1 MPKKNQFSGLSEP
14 DKDTCTESSSE
25 NIKRFREATLKLD
38 RIHNADNERDI
49 ADNII
54 QLCKKYNKANLD
66 IAWDLDYEDAM
77 AMLEEIYNDVDANMM
92 ILAIEMLA
100 KQYGYLPEMDEEVVN
115 VEQEMF
121 WYTTETFP
129 SLITRIQTEYASLT
143 QKFKKMFTSKI
154 ASGMR
159 SYEINRYNTRPK
171 VERKQIW
178 VVESPYG
185 VGSETTGYRWSII
198 ISNKS
203 HAKNSNTANVVFLD
217 SSKATKKK
225 YHLEIT
231 NEDLIDGALEKDPSR
246 VNLGDIYTVDKKRIK
261 DYKGKVSDEFME
273 LLMKRIAMQLGMIAY
288 PKELEANATSE
299 EAAVDDTVQTE
310 EVVTDDV
317 TQTEEAAAEPKQQEV
332 VGESDSE

>member
-14 DKDTCTESSSE
+14 DKDTCTESSPE

-38 RIHNADNERDI
+38 RIHNADNERDL

-54 QLCKKYNKANLD
+54 QLCQVCNKTDLK

-77 AMLEEIYNDVDANMM
+77 EVLEKVYNDVDANKM
-92 ILAIEMLA
+92 ISSIEMLA
-100 KQYGYLPEMDEEVVN
+100 KRYGYLPEMDEEVVD

-121 WYTTETFP
+121 WYATETFP
-129 SLITRIQTEYASLT
+129 SLITRIQTEYASQPT
-143 QKFKKMFTSKI
+143 QNFKKAFINRI

-185 VGSETTGYRWSII
+185 VGCETTGFRWSII
-198 ISNKS
+198 ISNES
-203 HAKNSNTANVVFLD
+203 HAKDSNTANVIFLG
-217 SSKATKKK
+217 SSKATNKK

-273 LLMKRIAMQLGMIAY
+273 LLMNRIAMQLGMIEY

-299 EAAVDDTVQTE
+299 EAAD
-310 EVVTDDV
+310 DDV
-317 TQTEEAAAEPKQQEV
+317 TQTEEAAEPKQQEV
-332 VGESDSE
+332 AGESDSE

>member
-14 DKDTCTESSSE
+14 DKDTCTESSPE

-54 QLCKKYNKANLD
+54 QICKKYNKANLD

-77 AMLEEIYNDVDANMM
+77 EVLEKVYNDVDANKM
-92 ILAIEMLA
+92 ISSIEMLA
-100 KQYGYLPEMDEEVVN
+100 KRYGYLPEMDKEVVD

-121 WYTTETFP
+121 WYATETFP
-129 SLITRIQTEYASLT
+129 SLITRIQTEYASQPT
-143 QKFKKMFTSKI
+143 QNFKKAFKNRI

-185 VGSETTGYRWSII
+185 VGCETTGFRWSII
-198 ISNKS
+198 ISNES
-203 HAKNSNTANVVFLD
+203 HAKDSNTANVIFLG

-261 DYKGKVSDEFME
+261 DYKGEVSDDFMT
-273 LLMKRIAMQLGMIAY
+273 LLMDRIAMQLGMKEY
-288 PKELEANATSE
+288 PEELLAGATE
-299 EAAVDDTVQTE
+299 EVTVDDTVQTE
-310 EVVTDDV
+310 EVNATPV
-317 TQTEEAAAEPKQQEV
+317 QQEIV
-332 VGESDSE
+332 NESDIE

>member
-77 AMLEEIYNDVDANMM
+77 EMLEEVYNDVDANMM

-100 KQYGYLPEMDEEVVN
+100 KQYGYLPEMDEEVVD

-121 WYTTETFP
+121 WYATETFP

-143 QKFKKMFTSKI
+143 QKFKKMFTNKI

-159 SYEINRYNTRPK
+159 SYEINKYNTRPK

-178 VVESPYG
+178 VVETPYG
-185 VGSETTGYRWSII
+185 VGSETTGFRWSII
-198 ISNKS
+198 ISNES

-273 LLMKRIAMQLGMIAY
+273 LLMKRIAMQLGMIAF

-299 EAAVDDTVQTE
+299 EVAVDDTVQTE
-310 EVVTDDV
+310 EVAADDV
-317 TQTEEAAAEPKQQEV
+317 TQTEEAAAPKQQEEV
-332 VGESDSE
+332 SESDSE

>member
-14 DKDTCTESSSE
+14 DKDTCTESSPE

-38 RIHNADNERDI
+38 RIHNADNERDL

-54 QLCKKYNKANLD
+54 QLCKKYNKAKLD

-77 AMLEEIYNDVDANMM
+77 EVLEKVYNDVDANKM
-92 ILAIEMLA
+92 ILSIEMLA
-100 KQYGYLPEMDEEVVN
+100 KRYGYLPEMDEEEVDI
-115 VEQEMF
+115 EQEMF
-121 WYTTETFP
+121 WHATETFP

-143 QKFKKMFTSKI
+143 HKFKKMFTNKI

-159 SYEINRYNTRPK
+159 SYEINKYNTRPT

-178 VVESPYG
+178 IVESPYG
-185 VGSETTGYRWSII
+185 VGSETTGFRWSII
-198 ISNKS
+198 ISNEG
-203 HAKNSNTANVVFLD
+203 HAMYSNTANVVFLD

-231 NEDLIDGALEKDPSR
+231 NEDLEDGALEIDPSR

-261 DYKGKVSDEFME
+261 DYKGKVSDDFMT
-273 LLMKRIAMQLGMIAY
+273 LLMDRIAMQLGMKEY
-288 PKELEANATSE
+288 PEELLAGA
-299 EAAVDDTVQTE
+299 TE
-310 EVVTDDV
+310 EVVDD
-317 TQTEEAAAEPKQQEV
+317 TAQTEEAAAEPEQQEV
-332 VGESDSE
+332 VTESDTE

>member
-14 DKDTCTESSSE
+14 DKDTCTESCSE

-77 AMLEEIYNDVDANMM
+77 GMLEEVYNDVDANMM

-100 KQYGYLPEMDEEVVN
+100 KQYGYLSEMDEEVVD

-121 WYTTETFP
+121 WYTTENFP

-143 QKFKKMFTSKI
+143 QKFKKVFTSKI

-178 VVESPYG
+178 VVETPCG
-185 VGSETTGYRWSII
+185 VGCETTGFRWSII
-198 ISNKS
+198 ISNEG
-203 HAKNSNTANVVFLD
+203 HAKNSNTANVIFLD
-217 SSKATKKK
+217 GSKATNKK

-231 NEDLIDGALEKDPSR
+231 NEDLKDGVLEKDPSR
-246 VNLGDIYTVDKKRIK
+246 VNLGDIYTVDKKRII

-273 LLMKRIAMQLGMIAY
+273 LLMKRIAMQLGMIEY
-288 PKELEANATSE
+288 PEELKANDAPE
-299 EAAVDDTVQTE
+299 EVAVDDAVQTE
-310 EVVTDDV
+310 EV
-317 TQTEEAAAEPKQQEV
+317 AAESEQQEAV
-332 VGESDSE
+332 TESDTE

>member
-14 DKDTCTESSSE
+14 DKDTCTESSPD

-77 AMLEEIYNDVDANMM
+77 GMLEEVYNDVDANMM

-100 KQYGYLPEMDEEVVN
+100 KQYGYLPEMDEEVVD

-185 VGSETTGYRWSII
+185 VGSETTGFRWSII
-198 ISNKS
+198 ISNEG

-273 LLMKRIAMQLGMIAY
+273 LLMNRIAMQLGMIEY
-288 PKELEANATSE
+288 PEELKANDAPE
-299 EAAVDDTVQTE
+299 EVAVDDAVQTE
-310 EVVTDDV
+310 EV
-317 TQTEEAAAEPKQQEV
+317 AAESEQQEAV
-332 VGESDSE
+332 TESDTE

>member
-14 DKDTCTESSSE
+14 DKDTCTESSPE

-38 RIHNADNERDI
+38 RIHNADNERDL

-54 QLCKKYNKANLD
+54 QLCQVCNKTDLK

-77 AMLEEIYNDVDANMM
+77 EVLEKVYNDVDANKM
-92 ILAIEMLA
+92 ISSIEMLA
-100 KQYGYLPEMDEEVVN
+100 KRYGYLPEMDEEVVD

-121 WYTTETFP
+121 WYATETFP
-129 SLITRIQTEYASLT
+129 SLITRIQTEYASQPT
-143 QKFKKMFTSKI
+143 QNFKKAFINRI

-185 VGSETTGYRWSII
+185 VGCETTGFRWSII
-198 ISNKS
+198 ISNEG
-203 HAKNSNTANVVFLD
+203 HAKNSNTANVIFLD

-273 LLMKRIAMQLGMIAY
+273 LLMNRIAMQLGMIEY

-299 EAAVDDTVQTE
+299 EAD
-310 EVVTDDV
+310 DDV
-317 TQTEEAAAEPKQQEV
+317 TQTEEVAAPEQQEV
-332 VGESDSE
+332 AGESDSE

>member
-25 NIKRFREATLKLD
+25 NIKRFRDATLKLD

-77 AMLEEIYNDVDANMM
+77 EMLEEVYNDVDANMM

-100 KQYGYLPEMDEEVVN
+100 KQYGYLPEMDEEVVD

-121 WYTTETFP
+121 WYATETFP
-129 SLITRIQTEYASLT
+129 ALITRIQTEYASLT
-143 QKFKKMFTSKI
+143 QKFKKMFTNKI

-159 SYEINRYNTRPK
+159 SYEINKYNTRPK

-178 VVESPYG
+178 VVETPYG
-185 VGSETTGYRWSII
+185 VGSETTGFRWSII
-198 ISNKS
+198 ISNEG

-217 SSKATKKK
+217 GSKATNKK

-231 NEDLIDGALEKDPSR
+231 NDDLTEGTFEKNPSR

-261 DYKGKVSDEFME
+261 DYKGKVSDEFMA
-273 LLMKRIAMQLGMIAY
+273 LLMKRIAMQLGMIEF
-288 PKELEANATSE
+288 PKELEAKTAP
-299 EAAVDDTVQTE
+299 E
-310 EVVTDDV
+310 EVT
-317 TQTEEAAAEPKQQEV
+317 
-332 VGESDSE
+332 GESDTE

>member
-14 DKDTCTESSSE
+14 DKDTCTESSPE

-38 RIHNADNERDI
+38 RIHNADNERDL

-54 QLCKKYNKANLD
+54 QLCQVCNKTDLK

-77 AMLEEIYNDVDANMM
+77 EVLEKVYNDVDANKM
-92 ILAIEMLA
+92 ISSIEMLA
-100 KQYGYLPEMDEEVVN
+100 KRYGYLPEMDEEVVD

-121 WYTTETFP
+121 WYATETFP
-129 SLITRIQTEYASLT
+129 SLITRIQTEYASQPT
-143 QKFKKMFTSKI
+143 QNFKKAFINRI

-185 VGSETTGYRWSII
+185 VGCETTGFRWSII
-198 ISNKS
+198 ISNEG
-203 HAKNSNTANVVFLD
+203 HAKNSNTANVIFLD

-261 DYKGKVSDEFME
+261 DYKGEVSDEFME
-273 LLMKRIAMQLGMIAY
+273 LLMNRIAMQLGMIEY

-299 EAAVDDTVQTE
+299 EAD
-310 EVVTDDV
+310 DDV
-317 TQTEEAAAEPKQQEV
+317 TQTEEAAAEPKQQEEV
-332 VGESDSE
+332 SESDSE

>member
-14 DKDTCTESSSE
+14 DKDTCTESSPE
-25 NIKRFREATLKLD
+25 NIKRFRKATLKLD
-38 RIHNADNERDI
+38 RIHNADNERDL

-54 QLCKKYNKANLD
+54 QLCQVCNKTDLK

-77 AMLEEIYNDVDANMM
+77 EVLEKVYNDVDANKM
-92 ILAIEMLA
+92 ISSIEMLA
-100 KQYGYLPEMDEEVVN
+100 KRYGYLPEMDEEVVD

-121 WYTTETFP
+121 WYATETFP
-129 SLITRIQTEYASLT
+129 SLITRIQTEYASQPT
-143 QKFKKMFTSKI
+143 QNFKKAFINRI

-185 VGSETTGYRWSII
+185 VGCETTGFRWSII
-198 ISNKS
+198 ISNEG
-203 HAKNSNTANVVFLD
+203 HAKNSNTANVIFLD

-273 LLMKRIAMQLGMIAY
+273 LLMNRIAMQLGMIEY

-299 EAAVDDTVQTE
+299 EAD
-310 EVVTDDV
+310 DDV
-317 TQTEEAAAEPKQQEV
+317 TQTEEAAAEPKQQEEV
-332 VGESDSE
+332 SESDSE

>member
-14 DKDTCTESSSE
+14 DKDTCTESSPE

-38 RIHNADNERDI
+38 RIHNADNERDL

-54 QLCKKYNKANLD
+54 QLCQVCNKTNLK

-77 AMLEEIYNDVDANMM
+77 EVLEKVYNDVDANKM
-92 ILAIEMLA
+92 ISSIEMLA
-100 KQYGYLPEMDEEVVN
+100 KRYGYLPEMDEEVVD

-121 WYTTETFP
+121 WYATETFP
-129 SLITRIQTEYASLT
+129 SLITRIQTEYASQPT
-143 QKFKKMFTSKI
+143 QNFKKAFKNRI

-159 SYEINRYNTRPK
+159 SYEINKYNTRPK

-185 VGSETTGYRWSII
+185 VGCETTGFRWSII
-198 ISNKS
+198 ISNES
-203 HAKNSNTANVVFLD
+203 HAKDSNTANVIFLG
-217 SSKATKKK
+217 SSKATNKK

-246 VNLGDIYTVDKKRIK
+246 VNLGDIYTVDKKRII

-273 LLMKRIAMQLGMIAY
+273 LLMKRIAMQLGMIEY

-299 EAAVDDTVQTE
+299 EAAD
-310 EVVTDDV
+310 DDV
-317 TQTEEAAAEPKQQEV
+317 TQTEEAAEPKQQEV
-332 VGESDSE
+332 AGESDSE

>member
-14 DKDTCTESSSE
+14 DKDTCTESSPE

-77 AMLEEIYNDVDANMM
+77 GMLEEVYNDVDANMM

-100 KQYGYLPEMDEEVVN
+100 KQYGYLPEMDEEVVD

-185 VGSETTGYRWSII
+185 VGSETTGFRWSII

-203 HAKNSNTANVVFLD
+203 HAKNSNTANVIFLD

-273 LLMKRIAMQLGMIAY
+273 LLMKRIAMQLGMIEY

-299 EAAVDDTVQTE
+299 EADD
-310 EVVTDDV
+310 DDV
-317 TQTEEAAAEPKQQEV
+317 TQTEEVAAPEQQEV
-332 VGESDSE
+332 AGESDSE